1 MNDRD
6 ITFLEKIQL
15 FKKLKS
21 YLTRKL
27 ANNEKSNEVNNLKPS
42 RTQRAINAKNERLS
56 NKVHPPE
63 GNKNNENDDFTSDGI
78 EALKPFESSLNK
90 ENSRSS

>member
-21 YLTRKL
+21 YLTKKL
-27 ANNEKSNEVNNLKPS
+27 ANDEKSNEELKTIIIELERWGKDLKKRVNYYDL
-42 RTQRAINAKNERLS
+42 
-56 NKVHPPE
+56 
-63 GNKNNENDDFTSDGI
+63 
-78 EALKPFESSLNK
+78 
-90 ENSRSS
+90 

>member
-1 MNDRD
+1 MNDQD

-27 ANNEKSNEVNNLKPS
+27 ANDEKSNEELKTIIIELE
-42 RTQRAINAKNERLS
+42 RWGKDLKKRANYYDL
-56 NKVHPPE
+56 
-63 GNKNNENDDFTSDGI
+63 
-78 EALKPFESSLNK
+78 
-90 ENSRSS
+90 

>member
-21 YLTRKL
+21 YLTRKIE
-27 ANNEKSNEVNNLKPS
+27 NNEKSNEELKTMIIELE
-42 RTQRAINAKNERLS
+42 RWGKDLKKRANYYDL
-56 NKVHPPE
+56 
-63 GNKNNENDDFTSDGI
+63 
-78 EALKPFESSLNK
+78 
-90 ENSRSS
+90 

>member
-21 YLTRKL
+21 YLTKKL
-27 ANNEKSNEVNNLKPS
+27 ANDEKSNEELKTILIELE
-42 RTQRAINAKNERLS
+42 RWGKDLKKRANYYDL
-56 NKVHPPE
+56 
-63 GNKNNENDDFTSDGI
+63 
-78 EALKPFESSLNK
+78 
-90 ENSRSS
+90 

>member
-15 FKKLKS
+15 HKKLKS

-27 ANNEKSNEVNNLKPS
+27 ANNKKSNEELKTMIVELD
-42 RTQRAINAKNERLS
+42 RWGNDLKKRANYYDL
-56 NKVHPPE
+56 
-63 GNKNNENDDFTSDGI
+63 
-78 EALKPFESSLNK
+78 
-90 ENSRSS
+90 

>member
-27 ANNEKSNEVNNLKPS
+27 ANDEKSNEDLKTIMAELD
-42 RTQRAINAKNERLS
+42 RWGKDLKKRANYYDL
-56 NKVHPPE
+56 
-63 GNKNNENDDFTSDGI
+63 
-78 EALKPFESSLNK
+78 
-90 ENSRSS
+90 

>member
-21 YLTRKL
+21 YLIRKL
-27 ANNEKSNEVNNLKPS
+27 ANDEKSNEELKTIIIELE
-42 RTQRAINAKNERLS
+42 RWGKDLKKRANYYDL
-56 NKVHPPE
+56 
-63 GNKNNENDDFTSDGI
+63 
-78 EALKPFESSLNK
+78 
-90 ENSRSS
+90 

>member
-27 ANNEKSNEVNNLKPS
+27 ANNEKSNGELKTIIIELE
-42 RTQRAINAKNERLS
+42 RWGKDLKKRANYY
-56 NKVHPPE
+56 
-63 GNKNNENDDFTSDGI
+63 DM
-78 EALKPFESSLNK
+78 
-90 ENSRSS
+90 

>member
-1 MNDRD
+1 MNDQD

-27 ANNEKSNEVNNLKPS
+27 ANNEISNEELKTIIIELD
-42 RTQRAINAKNERLS
+42 RRGKDLKKRANYYDL
-56 NKVHPPE
+56 
-63 GNKNNENDDFTSDGI
+63 
-78 EALKPFESSLNK
+78 
-90 ENSRSS
+90 

>member
-15 FKKLKS
+15 FKKLKR

-27 ANNEKSNEVNNLKPS
+27 ANNEISNEELKTIIIELE
-42 RTQRAINAKNERLS
+42 RWGKDLKKRANYYDL
-56 NKVHPPE
+56 
-63 GNKNNENDDFTSDGI
+63 
-78 EALKPFESSLNK
+78 
-90 ENSRSS
+90 

>member
-27 ANNEKSNEVNNLKPS
+27 ANDEKSNEELKTIIIELE
-42 RTQRAINAKNERLS
+42 RWGKDLEKRANYYDL
-56 NKVHPPE
+56 
-63 GNKNNENDDFTSDGI
+63 
-78 EALKPFESSLNK
+78 
-90 ENSRSS
+90 

>member
-1 MNDRD
+1 MTDRD

-27 ANNEKSNEVNNLKPS
+27 ANNEKSNEDLKTLIVELD
-42 RTQRAINAKNERLS
+42 RWGKDLEKRANYYDL
-56 NKVHPPE
+56 
-63 GNKNNENDDFTSDGI
+63 
-78 EALKPFESSLNK
+78 
-90 ENSRSS
+90 

>member
-21 YLTRKL
+21 YLTKKL
-27 ANNEKSNEVNNLKPS
+27 ANDEKSNEELKTIIIELE
-42 RTQRAINAKNERLS
+42 RWGKDLEKRANYYDL
-56 NKVHPPE
+56 
-63 GNKNNENDDFTSDGI
+63 
-78 EALKPFESSLNK
+78 
-90 ENSRSS
+90 

>member
-21 YLTRKL
+21 YLTRKIE
-27 ANNEKSNEVNNLKPS
+27 NNEKSNEELKTIMAELD
-42 RTQRAINAKNERLS
+42 RWGK
-56 NKVHPPE
+56 
-63 GNKNNENDDFTSDGI
+63 D
-78 EALKPFESSLNK
+78 LNK
-90 ENSRSS
+90 RANYYDL